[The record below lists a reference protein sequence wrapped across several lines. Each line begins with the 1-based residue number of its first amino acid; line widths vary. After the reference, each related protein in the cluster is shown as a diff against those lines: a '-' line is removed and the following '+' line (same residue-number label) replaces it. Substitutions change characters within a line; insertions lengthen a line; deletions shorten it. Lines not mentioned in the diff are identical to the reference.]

1 MKERIIFHID
11 VNNAFL
17 SWTAVDLLKKGHKTD
32 IRKIPSIIGGEEQK
46 RHGIVLA
53 KSPVA
58 KKLGI
63 KTAETIYQ
71 AKKKCPSLQVFPPNF
86 QIYYTQSKNLVNYLK
101 QYTPV
106 MEQYSVDECFLDMT
120 GTSYLYNDYIELAY
134 KIKDDI
140 KRLYGF
146 TVNVGIGNNKLC
158 AKMASDFEK
167 PDKVHTLLKNEI
179 ETKLWP
185 LDVGELF
192 MCGKKSKEVL
202 NNLNIKTIK
211 DLAYADMKKLERHFK
226 SQAKYLKEAAWGIDY
241 SKVEERTS
249 KNQSIS
255 ISETLPFDMIAE
267 EKIKEILFRQTQ
279 EVSRELRTKKLY
291 TKTVAVI
298 YKSKDFVSY
307 SAQTKFPNPTDNTK
321 EIYTKV
327 IEVFEKSFKK
337 EPIRLIGVRLADL
350 QATKETQLSLF
361 EINNQSENKED
372 DSIQKTMDKI
382 NEKFGK
388 SLVAPAS
395 LKIIGTSKTKN
406 KYKH

>member
-1 MKERIIFHID
+1 
-11 VNNAFL
+11 
-17 SWTAVDLLKKGHKTD
+17 
-32 IRKIPSIIGGEEQK
+32 
-46 RHGIVLA
+46 
-53 KSPVA
+53 
-58 KKLGI
+58 
-63 KTAETIYQ
+63 
-71 AKKKCPSLQVFPPNF
+71 
-86 QIYYTQSKNLVNYLK
+86 
-101 QYTPV
+101 
-106 MEQYSVDECFLDMT
+106 
-120 GTSYLYNDYIELAY
+120 
-134 KIKDDI
+134 
-140 KRLYGF
+140 
-146 TVNVGIGNNKLC
+146 
-158 AKMASDFEK
+158 
-167 PDKVHTLLKNEI
+167 
-179 ETKLWP
+179 
-185 LDVGELF
+185 

-226 SQAKYLKEAAWGIDY
+226 SQAKYLKEASWGIDY